1 MGFLSDR
8 NRLYWVLQLGGWGTF
23 LGGSFIL
30 ANIFNLEYPEAIII
44 NRTIAMTLTGLL
56 VTHLLREILKRS
68 GLMQKKLER
77 SIPWL
82 LLALALSSFV
92 YGLLVLAAFET
103 FDLYLS
109 QEVIEKLNIGQLLL
123 AVSMEMST
131 IMLAWLTVY
140 CFYHYYADSRKR
152 QLDQLKLEGVI
163 KQMELKTLKA
173 HLNPHFIFNSL
184 NSIRALVD
192 LDPARAR
199 RAITELSNLLRGSLQ
214 TEQAQL
220 VPLQKEIDMI
230 RDYLA
235 LESIRF
241 EDRMQIDWQIEEDT
255 LALPVPPMML
265 QTLVENAIKHGI
277 GTRPQG
283 GRIIIRSTREPIGR
297 QHVLE
302 ILNTGTLNGAVLNNG
317 FGISSTQSRL
327 QLLYG
332 ADARFE
338 IASLPDDIVKATVRI
353 PL

>member
-23 LGGSFIL
+23 LAGSFIL

-44 NRTIAMTLTGLL
+44 NRTIVMTLTGLFAS
-56 VTHLLREILKRS
+56 HMLREVLKNS

-92 YGLLVLAAFET
+92 YGLLVLACFET

-109 QEVIEKLNIGQLLL
+109 QETIEKLNMGQLLL
-123 AVSMEMST
+123 AVSLEMST
-131 IMLAWLTVY
+131 IMLVWLTIY
-140 CFYHYYADSRKR
+140 CFYHYYDDSRKR
-152 QLDQLKLEGVI
+152 QLEQLQLEGVI

-184 NSIRALVD
+184 NSIRALVE
-192 LDPARAR
+192 LDPGRAR

-220 VPLQKEIDMI
+220 VPLQKEIDII

-241 EDRMQIDWQIEEDT
+241 EDRMQVEWQIAEDT
-255 LALPVPPMML
+255 LSLSVPPMML

-277 GTRPQG
+277 GTLSEG
-283 GRIIIRSTREPIGR
+283 GRITIRSTRESAIH

-302 ILNTGTLNGAVLNNG
+302 IINTGTLNGSEHTPG

-327 QLLYG
+327 VLLYG
-332 ADARFE
+332 SAAHFD
-338 IASLPDDIVKATVRI
+338 IVQLPERLVKATVRI